1 MPGPTLIIHGGAG
14 AREGSHASF
23 ERYQRSLLTIRQQ
36 AWDVLQADGA
46 QAAVLAAVRL
56 LEDDPVFN
64 AGLGSRLQRDG
75 IARMS
80 AALMDGETEAF
91 AGVINI
97 ESVRHPIDVAA
108 ALSGARHSVLAGA
121 HATAFARSLGMPEFD
136 PITEHRLQEHRQQ
149 LAGETGTVGAIALDV
164 DGGLCAGTSTGGV
177 GHEIPGR
184 VSDSATV
191 AGTYASRVAGV
202 SCTGVG
208 EHIVNHGAAVRIVTR
223 IEDGA
228 SLQQAVSRTIAE
240 ADRRQL
246 EYGLIALDHSGKS
259 IAACTRNMVTLFASR
274 ELTSQGQ
281 RNDRDFLAGARQT
294 C

>member
-23 ERYQRSLLTIRQQ
+23 ERYQRSLLSIREE
-36 AWDVLQADGA
+36 AWEVLQADGA
-46 QAAVLAAVRL
+46 RAAVLAAVRL

-75 IARMS
+75 VARMS
-80 AALMDGETEAF
+80 AALMDGQTEAF

-97 ESVRHPIDVAA
+97 EDVRHPIDVAA
-108 ALSGARHSVLAGA
+108 ALSGARHAVIAGV
-121 HATAFARSLGMPEFD
+121 HATAFARSLGMADFD
-136 PITEHRLQEHRQQ
+136 PVTEHRLQEHRDQ
-149 LAGETGTVGAIALDV
+149 LAGKTGTVGAIALDV
-164 DGGLCAGTSTGGV
+164 DAGLCVGTSTGGV

-208 EHIVNHGAAVRIVTR
+208 EDIVNHGAAVRIVTR

-228 SLQQAVSRTIAE
+228 SLEQAVSMTMTE
-240 ADRRQL
+240 ADRRHL
-246 EYGLIALDHSGKS
+246 EYGLIALDQSGQS
-259 IAACTRNMVTLFASR
+259 IAACTRDVVTLFASR
-274 ELTSQGQ
+274 QFTAQHQ
-281 RNDRDFLAGARQT
+281 VTDQDFLSGSGQAR
-294 C
+294 